1 MLKTFPMV
9 EGRRLEIGRMPVLQG
24 KIKVF
29 LCHEA
34 VPQENLETEKKYQEP
49 ERELTAKLLIDSW

>member
-9 EGRRLEIGRMPVLQG
+9 EEERLEIGRMPVLQG

-34 VPQENLETEKKYQEP
+34 VPQENLQTGKKIP
-49 ERELTAKLLIDSW
+49 RIRE